1 MKKIKSI
8 KELQAEKKLIWQ
20 RQEALENKIREN
32 WKALKEQ
39 LKPVNI
45 AKDAME
51 SILHKKASTVMNEGG
66 IINSSLCYGISVLA
80 GKLAE
85 AAGKK
90 LGKILDREHVPNK
103 QVN

>member
-1 MKKIKSI
+1 MKKIKSL
-8 KELQAEKKLIWQ
+8 KQLQAEKLLLQQ

-51 SILHKKASTVMNEGG
+51 SILHKKASTVMNDGG
-66 IINSSLCYGISVLA
+66 IINSSLSYGISLLV

-90 LGKILDREHVPNK
+90 LCKILDGEVVSNE